1 MTTVYS
7 VRAPDGTILDIEGPD
22 GATDEQIAA
31 FAAQQSGTTA
41 EAAPPALTPDAFNA
55 EVRRRA
61 QAGEDAAT
69 IRDWAATVKNPA
81 SPALK
86 YTIGPELERVVE
98 NVRGGST
105 RPVNIEDTTNQDA
118 IGAALR
124 GGLDALTFNNAD
136 EIQAAFQSGA
146 ISGEEYQKA
155 VDAARAQRAIDAQTN
170 PTERDF
176 GGYAGT
182 IVGAMAPMGRILDV
196 GGTLSRV
203 ARGSGM
209 GAAAGAAYGYGSA
222 QSNEEALSQAPNDI
236 LLGAGLGAIGP
247 AAAPAVKFLGES
259 IRNLRDPASG
269 AAAAL
274 RRAGLNA
281 DEISGRADE
290 IIRTQGREPSLGELL
305 KPYEAEQFTAALA
318 GSQGTQRAIFEE
330 AKARREALGPEI
342 EARIKAGVPTP
353 VREPGTAVAPFTA
366 PSPPASPAGPMPTPR
381 GQGRIGADETTPLSA
396 PIDDGLGI
404 NVSPF
409 GPSGSASAQFT
420 DIPIAARTDVGMP
433 QSASGNALVPKPNE
447 VGQWGREI
455 PRAEDAAEAAAGAAD
470 GIPLRPFDA
479 IELPTV
485 PIDRIETPGSLRRK
499 AAKFGDIAWT
509 KFRDI
514 PVRWTNA
521 GGGRMGIGDQHRA
534 YLTDVIFPTVSL
546 PKALRDKIATNI
558 EADTLTIG
566 DLDNIRQALG
576 RQAKAPQGFEAA
588 NMRDDLLAMMAEQV
602 PETKAAVGQYA
613 ALMQASRGAELGLKA
628 ATPGSDLV
636 SFIDAAADLKKGERV
651 GLGPGAR
658 AEIVAQGLGNPAEAY
673 RLAKELGE
681 NSGFQKR
688 FRLAVGDAEAEDLAT
703 FAGQQKRGIDAMMAI
718 ARVKPDKVES
728 ALGSI
733 DSIIDLGAASV
744 LGAGGAFKASLIQQ
758 FIAKTQVREK
768 AAEALADQLL
778 NPAKRR
784 EALAAIGNL
793 PLKDGGKAY
802 AKAKEMVRN
811 AFMLTAAQIGKD
823 NARMPE
829 GFVGVG
835 TEPNE

>member
-1 MTTVYS
+1 MPPVDLDALAAEYGGQ
-7 VRAPDGTILDIEGPD
+7 VAPAETDSLD
-22 GATDEQIAA
+22 AL
-31 FAAQQSGTTA
+31 AAQYGGAVET
-41 EAAPPALTPDAFNA
+41 PPPTLAPDAFNA

-98 NVRGGST
+98 NVRGGSN
-105 RPVNIEDTTNQDA
+105 RPVNIEDVTKQDA
-118 IGAALR
+118 IGAFVR
-124 GGLDALTFNNAD
+124 GTADAASFNNAD

-146 ISGEEYQKA
+146 ISGEQYQQA
-155 VDAARAQRAIDAQTN
+155 VDRLRAQRAIDAQAN
-170 PTERDF
+170 PNERGF
-176 GGYAGT
+176 GTAVGT
-182 IVGAMAPMGRILDV
+182 IASAAIPMGRVLDAGGLAIRTAKGMGLGAAASGAYGVGSAQTMDEAVSQLPNDVLEGALV
-196 GGTLSRV
+196 GGTIPL
-203 ARGSGM
+203 
-209 GAAAGAAYGYGSA
+209 AGAGVGFLATSA
-222 QSNEEALSQAPNDI
+222 RNFFNA
-236 LLGAGLGAIGP
+236 GAGA
-247 AAAPAVKFLGES
+247 
-259 IRNLRDPASG
+259 R
-269 AAAAL
+269 AAL
-274 RRAGLNA
+274 QRAGLNA

-318 GSQGTQRAIFEE
+318 GSQTTQRAIFEE

-353 VREPGTAVAPFTA
+353 VREPGTAVAPFTGA
-366 PSPPASPAGPMPTPR
+366 PEPSMPPR
-381 GQGRIGADETTPLSA
+381 GPEQITAETRA
-396 PIDDGLGI
+396 
-404 NVSPF
+404 
-409 GPSGSASAQFT
+409 
-420 DIPIAARTDVGMP
+420 VGMP

-447 VGQWGREI
+447 VGQWGQTLNR
-455 PRAEDAAEAAAGAAD
+455 DGVGANGGPAMGD
-470 GIPLRPFDA
+470 VPLRPFDA
-479 IELPTV
+479 IPLPTV
-485 PIDRIETPGSLRRK
+485 EIKRIETPGELRRL
-499 AAKFGDIAWT
+499 ANKFGDIAWS

-514 PVRWTNA
+514 PVRWTNV
-521 GGGRMGIGDQHRA
+521 GGDRMGIGEQHKA
-534 YLTDVIFPTVSL
+534 YLTDVIFPTAIL
-546 PKALRDKIATNI
+546 PRLLKDKIAANI
-558 EADTLTIG
+558 ATDTLTIG

-576 RQAKAPQGFEAA
+576 RQAKAPQGFEAGYA
-588 NMRDDLLAMMAEQV
+588 RDDLLAIMAEQV
-602 PETKAAVGQYA
+602 PETKQAVGQYA
-613 ALMQASRGAELGLKA
+613 ALMQAARGADLGRKA
-628 ATPGSDLV
+628 ASPGTDLI
-636 SFIDAAADLKKGERV
+636 SFIDDAADLKKGERV

-658 AEIVAQGLGNPAEAY
+658 AEIVSQGFGNPTEAY
-673 RLAKELGE
+673 RLAKELQE

-688 FRLAVGDAEAEDLAT
+688 FRLAVGDAEAADLAT

-793 PLKDGGKAY
+793 PLKEGGKAY
-802 AKAKEMVRN
+802 GKAKEMVRN

-835 TEPNE
+835 VENRPEDRPQ